1 MYTLVGAAKRNDID
15 PQAWLADVLGR
26 TAETPQSQLDRLLPW
41 SWVPKQT
48 LDRAAQACSA
58 RRSITS
64 ITPPPNSARNT
75 LRSLRRMVALI
86 WCFWLITC

>member
-58 RRSITS
+58 RRSITG
-64 ITPPPNSARNT
+64 ITTRRQTQPEIPFGVFGGW
-75 LRSLRRMVALI
+75 LR
-86 WCFWLITC
+86 